1 MVKLIN
7 LMYIYIVINSTH
19 TLKLSKMK
27 QVFILI
33 DKTEVN
39 NINGFYDRKEMM
51 QHDADRLNAAITN
64 NTIWVLTPNN

>member
-1 MVKLIN
+1 
-7 LMYIYIVINSTH
+7 
-19 TLKLSKMK
+19 MK

-51 QHDADRLNAAITN
+51 QHDADRLNADITN